1 MIGSKAHLFCLYFG
15 VLADVTPPVALATY
29 AAAGIARAKALKT
42 GFTALLVAIAGFIVP
57 YMFVYNPYLLL
68 QGDVLQIILGCVTAL
83 LGVIGLASAVQ
94 GFLIDDLNIVERL
107 LLLSIPFLIL
117 YPSLVAN
124 CVGVGFLV
132 AVYLKQKAWKGR
144 REARVP

>member
-1 MIGSKAHLFCLYFG
+1 M
-15 VLADVTPPVALATY
+15 
-29 AAAGIARAKALKT
+29 
-42 GFTALLVAIAGFIVP
+42 
-57 YMFVYNPYLLL
+57 
-68 QGDVLQIILGCVTAL
+68 LQIILGCVTAL

-132 AVYLKQKAWKGR
+132 AVYLKQRAWMGR

>member
-1 MIGSKAHLFCLYFG
+1 MS
-15 VLADVTPPVALATY
+15 
-29 AAAGIARAKALKT
+29 
-42 GFTALLVAIAGFIVP
+42 
-57 YMFVYNPYLLL
+57 MFVYNPYLLL

>member
-1 MIGSKAHLFCLYFG
+1 MIAVYTQPDKPAGRDKKLQASPVKQLAAQHQIPVYQPKSLRKPETQAELTA
-15 VLADVTPPVALATY
+15 LQADVMVVVAYGLILPQAVLDALTY
-29 AAAGIARAKALKT
+29 GCLNVH
-42 GFTALLVAIAGFIVP
+42 GSLLR
-57 YMFVYNPYLLL
+57 
-68 QGDVLQIILGCVTAL
+68 
-83 LGVIGLASAVQ
+83 
-94 GFLIDDLNIVERL
+94 FLIDDLNIVERL

-132 AVYLKQKAWKGR
+132 AVYLKQRAWMGR